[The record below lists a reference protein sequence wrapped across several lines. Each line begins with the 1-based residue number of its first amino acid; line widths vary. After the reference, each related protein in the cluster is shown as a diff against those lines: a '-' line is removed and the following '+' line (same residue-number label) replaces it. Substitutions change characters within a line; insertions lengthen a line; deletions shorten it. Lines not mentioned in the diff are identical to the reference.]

1 MDQDTGKVKII
12 NIALSR
18 IGDAPI
24 ISLDESKP
32 QARKAVAFFN
42 NTRRSML
49 RKHPWNF
56 AIHEV
61 ELARLPSAP
70 TYEFQYAFELPADF
84 LRLVKIH
91 DTTRHKVQGRNVL
104 SDNKV
109 CKLVYVRD
117 VEDPSLWDVSFQD
130 AFAYQMAA
138 DMTFGSAGHASLFEM
153 NNIMAR
159 NAIREAR
166 HIDATEEVQD
176 PMGGGYSDVYSVRF

>member
-1 MDQDTGKVKII
+1 MDQDAGKVKLI

-24 ISLDESKP
+24 ISLEEAKP

-42 NTRRSML
+42 NSRRTML

-61 ELARLPSAP
+61 ELARLPDAP
-70 TYEFQYAFELPADF
+70 SFEYAYAFQLPADY
-84 LRLVKIH
+84 LRVVKIH
-91 DTTRHKVQGRNVL
+91 NTRRHKVQGRNIL
-104 SDNKV
+104 TDETV

-117 VEDPSLWDVSFQD
+117 IEDPALWDAAFAD
-130 AFAYQMAA
+130 AFAWQLAA
-138 DMTFGSAGHASLFEM
+138 DMSYGSTASASFHETS
-153 NNIMAR
+153 NVMAR

-166 HIDATEEVQD
+166 HIDATEDVQD
-176 PMGGGYSDVYSVRF
+176 PMGGGYSDVYSARF